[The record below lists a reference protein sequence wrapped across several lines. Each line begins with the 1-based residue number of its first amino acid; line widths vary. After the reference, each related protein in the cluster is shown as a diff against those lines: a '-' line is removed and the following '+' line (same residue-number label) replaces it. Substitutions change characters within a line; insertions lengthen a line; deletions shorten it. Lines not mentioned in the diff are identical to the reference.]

1 MERLWDSRRAVRA
14 LFSCVPGY
22 GHFHPLLPL
31 ARALVADGHDV
42 TFATA
47 ASFAGRVE
55 SAGFAALPAGI
66 DQAERIARFAPYRE
80 ELQSLPFDQRRT
92 VGFTR
97 NFATIDAPAKV
108 SELRTAALG
117 WEPDLIV
124 HDSSDLAAPVVSAA
138 LGIPTAHHSFGRL
151 VPPAILAR
159 AAAESESIW
168 RDAGLTPEPYGWA
181 FRGLYLDICPPSF
194 QTEVVPAGTRVEPLR
209 PVFEP
214 DPSETLPDWVERLP
228 DRPTVY
234 VTLGTVHNDPSVFRV
249 LLAALADVDCNVIV
263 TVGRNNDPAS
273 LEPLPANA
281 VVERYIPQALLLPH
295 CSAVVSH
302 GGSGSVLAT
311 LGAGLPMLLVP
322 QGADQFENA
331 AHCRRLGAAR
341 VLLPDEL
348 TADAARAAAVSLLD
362 EESFRESARRV
373 AAEIAAMPSPE
384 ELVPALLDFAEYGR
398 LE

>member
-1 MERLWDSRRAVRA
+1 MRA

-22 GHFHPLLPL
+22 GHFHPLVPL

-42 TFATA
+42 AFATA

-66 DQAERIARFAPYRE
+66 DQADRMARFAPYRE
-80 ELQSLPFDQRRT
+80 ELPSLPFDQRRA

-97 NFATIDAPAKV
+97 NFATLDAPAKIP
-108 SELRTAALG
+108 ELRTVALG
-117 WEPDLIV
+117 WKPDLVV
-124 HDSSDLAAPVVSAA
+124 HDSSDLAGPVVSAE
-138 LGIPTAHHSFGRL
+138 LGLPTVHHSFGRL
-151 VPPAILAR
+151 VPPAVLER
-159 AAAESESIW
+159 AAAESEALW
-168 RDAGLTPEPYGWA
+168 RDAGLTPEPYGGA

-194 QTEVVPAGTRVEPLR
+194 QTEVVPAGARVEPLR
-209 PVFEP
+209 PVFDP

-234 VTLGTVHNDPSVFRV
+234 VTLGTVHNDPGVFRV
-249 LLAALADVDCNVIV
+249 LVAALAGVDCNVIV

-273 LEPLPANA
+273 LEPVPPNA

-311 LGAGLPMLLVP
+311 LAAGLPMLLVP

-331 AHCRRLGAAR
+331 AHAARIGAAR
-341 VLLPDEL
+341 VLRRDEL
-348 TADAARAAAVSLLD
+348 NEEAARATVISLLG
-362 EESFRESARRV
+362 EESYRASAQSV
-373 AAEIAAMPSPE
+373 AAEIAAMPPPE
-384 ELVPALLDFAEYGR
+384 ELVPVLIDFASG
-398 LE
+398 

>member
-1 MERLWDSRRAVRA
+1 MRA

-31 ARALVADGHDV
+31 ARGLVADGHDV
-42 TFATA
+42 AFATA

-55 SAGFAALPAGI
+55 AAGFPVLPAGI
-66 DQAERIARFAPYRE
+66 DQAERMARFAPYRE

-92 VGFTR
+92 VAFTR
-97 NFATIDAPAKV
+97 NFATLDAPAKIPQ
-108 SELRTAALG
+108 LRAAALG

-124 HDSSDLAAPVVSAA
+124 HDSSDLAGPVVSAE
-138 LGIPTAHHSFGRL
+138 LGIPTVHHSFGRL
-151 VPPAILAR
+151 VPLAVLER
-159 AAAESESIW
+159 AAAESEALW
-168 RDAGLTPEPYGWA
+168 RNAGLTPEPFCGA

-209 PVFEP
+209 PVFDP
-214 DPSETLPDWVERLP
+214 DANETLLDWVARLP
-228 DRPTVY
+228 DRPSVY

-249 LLAALADVDCNVIV
+249 LLAGLADVDCNVIV

-281 VVERYIPQALLLPH
+281 TVERYIPQALLLPH

-311 LGAGLPMLLVP
+311 LAAGLPMLLVP

-331 AHCRRLGAAR
+331 AHAGRLGAAR
-341 VLLPDEL
+341 FLLPDEL
-348 TADAARAAAVSLLD
+348 TEDAARAAAVSLLGV
-362 EESFRESARRV
+362 ESYRESAQRV

-384 ELVPALLDFAEYGR
+384 ELVPVLVKFAAS
-398 LE
+398 

>member
-1 MERLWDSRRAVRA
+1 MRA

-22 GHFHPLLPL
+22 GHFQPLVPL

-42 TFATA
+42 AFATA

-66 DQAERIARFAPYRE
+66 DQADRMARFAPYRE
-80 ELQSLPFDQRRT
+80 ELPSLPFDQRRA

-97 NFATIDAPAKV
+97 NFATLDAPAKIP
-108 SELRTAALG
+108 ELRTVALG
-117 WEPDLIV
+117 WKPDLVV
-124 HDSSDLAAPVVSAA
+124 HDSSDLAGPVVSAE
-138 LGIPTAHHSFGRL
+138 LGLPTVHHSFGRL
-151 VPPAILAR
+151 VPPAVLER
-159 AAAESESIW
+159 AAAESEALW
-168 RDAGLTPEPYGWA
+168 RDAGLTPEPYGGA

-194 QTEVVPAGTRVEPLR
+194 QTEVVPAGARVEPLR
-209 PVFEP
+209 PVFDP

-234 VTLGTVHNDPSVFRV
+234 VTLGTVHNDPGVFRV
-249 LLAALADVDCNVIV
+249 LVAALAGVDCNVIV

-273 LEPLPANA
+273 LEPVPPNA

-311 LGAGLPMLLVP
+311 LAAGLPMLLVP

-331 AHCRRLGAAR
+331 AHAARIGAAR
-341 VLLPDEL
+341 VLRPDEL
-348 TADAARAAAVSLLD
+348 NEEAARATVISLLG
-362 EESFRESARRV
+362 EESYRASAQSV
-373 AAEIAAMPSPE
+373 AAEIAAMPPPE
-384 ELVPALLDFAEYGR
+384 ELVPVLIDFASG
-398 LE
+398 

>member
-1 MERLWDSRRAVRA
+1 MRA

-22 GHFHPLLPL
+22 GHFHPLVPL

-42 TFATA
+42 AFATA

-66 DQAERIARFAPYRE
+66 DQADRMARFAPYRE
-80 ELQSLPFDQRRT
+80 ELQSLPFDQRRA

-97 NFATIDAPAKV
+97 NFATLDAPAKIP
-108 SELRTAALG
+108 ELRTVALG
-117 WEPDLIV
+117 WKPDLVV
-124 HDSSDLAAPVVSAA
+124 HDSSDLAGPVVSAE
-138 LGIPTAHHSFGRL
+138 LGLPTVHHSFGRL
-151 VPPAILAR
+151 VPPAVLER
-159 AAAESESIW
+159 AAAESEALW
-168 RDAGLTPEPYGWA
+168 RDAGLTPEPYGGA

-194 QTEVVPAGTRVEPLR
+194 QTEVVPAGARVEPLR
-209 PVFEP
+209 PVFDP

-234 VTLGTVHNDPSVFRV
+234 VTLGTVHNDPGVFRV
-249 LLAALADVDCNVIV
+249 LVAALAGVDCNVIV

-273 LEPLPANA
+273 LEPVPPNA

-311 LGAGLPMLLVP
+311 LAAGLPMLLVP

-331 AHCRRLGAAR
+331 AHAARIGAAR
-341 VLLPDEL
+341 VLRPDEL
-348 TADAARAAAVSLLD
+348 NEEAARATVISLLG
-362 EESFRESARRV
+362 EESYRASAQSV
-373 AAEIAAMPSPE
+373 AAEIAAMPPPE
-384 ELVPALLDFAEYGR
+384 ELVPVLIDFASG
-398 LE
+398 

>member
-1 MERLWDSRRAVRA
+1 MRA

-168 RDAGLTPEPYGWA
+168 RDAGLTPEPYGGA

-194 QTEVVPAGTRVEPLR
+194 QTEVVPAGTRV
-209 PVFEP
+209 
-214 DPSETLPDWVERLP
+214 
-228 DRPTVY
+228 
-234 VTLGTVHNDPSVFRV
+234 
-249 LLAALADVDCNVIV
+249 
-263 TVGRNNDPAS
+263 
-273 LEPLPANA
+273 EPLPANA

-362 EESFRESARRV
+362 
-373 AAEIAAMPSPE
+373 
-384 ELVPALLDFAEYGR
+384 
-398 LE
+398 